1 MDIALNHFFP
11 FLLQYKYLALF
22 IGATIEGPV
31 LMAATGF
38 LTKLGYFDPF
48 LALMALVCGDVVSDV
63 LWYYLGYFKWYK
75 KIASVS
81 QQFKITHRVSQKI
94 TNLYNT
100 HPSKIIFLSK
110 ISMGFGF
117 NLVVLVT
124 AGILRI
130 SLQKFILINFFG
142 GIIWVSILML
152 LGYFFGNTYLLIEQG
167 LQVMYLLVSF
177 VVFIIILALIGRYIR
192 AQFLKR
198 NQL

>member
-1 MDIALNHFFP
+1 MDTVLNHFFP
-11 FLLQYKYLALF
+11 LLIQYKYFALF
-22 IGATIEGPV
+22 IGSTIEGPV

-48 LALMALVCGDVVSDV
+48 TALMALVCGDVVSDV

-81 QQFKITHRVSQKI
+81 QQFEITKRVSQKI
-94 TNLYNT
+94 TTLYNT
-100 HPSKIIFLSK
+100 HPSKVIFLSK

-130 SLQKFILINFFG
+130 PLQKFIIINFFG
-142 GIIWVSILML
+142 GIIWVSVLML
-152 LGYFFGNTYLLIEQG
+152 LGYFFGNMYLLIEQG
-167 LQVMYLLVSF
+167 LQAMYIF
-177 VVFIIILALIGRYIR
+177 VGFIVFITTIALIGRYIR
-192 AQFLKR
+192 AQFLKKTP
-198 NQL
+198 L

>member
-1 MDIALNHFFP
+1 MDTALNHFLP
-11 FLLQYKYLALF
+11 LLLQYKYFALF

-48 LALMALVCGDVVSDV
+48 IALAALVCGDVVSDV

-81 QQFKITHRVSQKI
+81 QQFEITQRASQKI
-94 TNLYNT
+94 TNMYNT

-117 NLVVLVT
+117 NLIVLVT

-130 SLQKFILINFFG
+130 PLQKFIIINFFG
-142 GIIWVSILML
+142 GIVWVSALMI
-152 LGYFFGNTYLLIEQG
+152 LGYFFGNMYLLIEQG
-167 LQVMYLLVSF
+167 LQVMYILVGFIVFLITFALL
-177 VVFIIILALIGRYIR
+177 GRYIR

-198 NQL
+198 NRL